1 MCSRTTSAIER
12 ALWRMEATSA
22 VMSCTPPMKIEPTR
36 IQISAGS
43 QPNIS
48 PARIGPTI
56 GPAAAIA
63 EKCCPSRNFGSIGE

>member
-1 MCSRTTSAIER
+1 MWSRTTSAIDR
-12 ALWRMEATSA
+12 ALWRIDAASA

-36 IQISAGS
+36 IQSSAGS
-43 QPNIS
+43 QPNIT

-63 EKCCPSRNFGSIGE
+63 EKCWLSRNFGSIGT